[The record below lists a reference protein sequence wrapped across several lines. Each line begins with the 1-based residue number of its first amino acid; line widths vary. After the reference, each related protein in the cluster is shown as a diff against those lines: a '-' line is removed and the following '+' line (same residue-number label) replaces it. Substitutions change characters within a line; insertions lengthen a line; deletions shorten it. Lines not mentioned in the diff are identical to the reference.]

1 MLAALFTKEQRR
13 GLVAEWA
20 RDTLGLTRSEYHQ
33 KVQVYKRLDRVWE
46 GVYRVA
52 FPQQSGGDK
61 GWDQTNT
68 MLIDDSPAKALGQP
82 YNHVEVSEFL
92 GTHREIREDRV
103 LVNLTGYLE
112 EIRRQG
118 NVSAYIKTTRFCVSE
133 ERERVGRE
141 VLEQFGY
148 KEASVEK
155 EREER
160 EEREREER
168 DEREREERDER
179 YLHAR
184 QQVKERK
191 RGGPEEELLRKKERK
206 AKKKERKRERG
217 RLEAQRAQRAQR
229 KDMAEPVEMD
239 ADADVESLSVAEV
252 DGVEIERRRIV
263 ESEDV
268 YDDELSSDGGGRI

>member
-20 RDTLGLTRSEYHQ
+20 RDTLGLTRSEYNQ

-52 FPQQSGGDK
+52 FPQQGGGDK

-141 VLEQFGY
+141 TLEQFGY

-160 EEREREER
+160 E
-168 DEREREERDER
+168 EREREERDER

-191 RGGPEEELLRKKERK
+191 RGGPEEELLRKKEKK
-206 AKKKERKRERG
+206 AKKKERKRERE
-217 RLEAQRAQRAQR
+217 RLEAQRAQR
-229 KDMAEPVEMD
+229 KDMAEPAEMD

-268 YDDELSSDGGGRI
+268 YDDELSSDGGGWI